1 MAAKM
6 AKTELGS
13 LALDESRYVALLR
26 LVGGGVAAEQP
37 AQDLYPREDNC
48 SQHVLAALAP
58 YSGPDGPLTVERVAF
73 QEGRGNVII
82 TYAGTGEGSVAFVGS
97 HMDVVP
103 ANPETWQRN
112 PFELTVEGDHLYGR
126 GTTDCLGHVALITEL
141 MLQLAVT
148 RPALRRTVTA
158 VLIANEENGT
168 VENIG
173 VDQLMA
179 SGKMDGIRGGP
190 VIWVDCA
197 DSQPCIGTAGSI
209 TWHMKATGKLFHSG
223 LVRRA
228 ARNSARNSAQKFG
241 AILFRRRHP
250 PPPAQPHKGIN
261 ALEMCNAAVAQL
273 QDRFYAEFPAVA
285 QEAEYRFMTCSTMK
299 PTQVKCA
306 VGSLNQL
313 PPWVEISG
321 DVRLTPFYEV
331 PALRAR
337 LDEIVGEMNA
347 DLSTLPTRGP
357 YSSTR
362 SRARA
367 ASSSSRGAPGTWGI
381 ACTLGSEGN
390 LALIAATES
399 VLGEAKPYSICGSL
413 RWCAICSAAASTCR

>member
-1 MAAKM
+1 MAAKK
-6 AKTELGS
+6 AKTELGA
-13 LALDESRYVALLR
+13 LALDESRYVALLTK
-26 LVGGGVAAEQP
+26 LVGEAESLQNNP

-209 TWHMKATGKLFHSG
+209 TWHLKATGKLFHSG

-228 ARNSARNSAQKFG
+228 SRKFG
-241 AILFRRRHP
+241 ALRR
-250 PPPAQPHKGIN
+250 
-261 ALEMCNAAVAQL
+261 
-273 QDRFYAEFPAVA
+273 
-285 QEAEYRFMTCSTMK
+285 
-299 PTQVKCA
+299 
-306 VGSLNQL
+306 
-313 PPWVEISG
+313 
-321 DVRLTPFYEV
+321 
-331 PALRAR
+331 
-337 LDEIVGEMNA
+337 
-347 DLSTLPTRGP
+347 
-357 YSSTR
+357 
-362 SRARA
+362 
-367 ASSSSRGAPGTWGI
+367 
-381 ACTLGSEGN
+381 
-390 LALIAATES
+390 
-399 VLGEAKPYSICGSL
+399 
-413 RWCAICSAAASTCR
+413 AIRRNFF

>member
-1 MAAKM
+1 MAAKK
-6 AKTELGS
+6 AKTELGA
-13 LALDESRYVALLR
+13 LALDESRYVALLTK
-26 LVGGGVAAEQP
+26 LVGEAESLQNNP

-209 TWHMKATGKLFHSG
+209 TWHLKATGKLFHSG
-223 LVRRA
+223 LVR
-228 ARNSARNSAQKFG
+228 ARVGATRRKSARTSAQFFSHR
-241 AILFRRRHP
+241 ATL
-250 PPPAQPHKGIN
+250 
-261 ALEMCNAAVAQL
+261 
-273 QDRFYAEFPAVA
+273 
-285 QEAEYRFMTCSTMK
+285 
-299 PTQVKCA
+299 
-306 VGSLNQL
+306 
-313 PPWVEISG
+313 
-321 DVRLTPFYEV
+321 
-331 PALRAR
+331 LRPR
-337 LDEIVGEMNA
+337 
-347 DLSTLPTRGP
+347 SRTRG
-357 YSSTR
+357 STR
-362 SRARA
+362 SRCATPRWR
-367 ASSSSRGAPGTWGI
+367 SSRI
-381 ACTLGSEGN
+381 ASMP
-390 LALIAATES
+390 S
-399 VLGEAKPYSICGSL
+399 SR
-413 RWCAICSAAASTCR
+413 RWRRRRSTDS